1 MAWKHV
7 YGEQHLKRGLYIN
20 KILYGVIDLPLWV
33 FNPIANSPC
42 RTRGRAWDAPVADP
56 NLLTFFTRPTPNR
69 LVVRLSRVWP
79 CRTGEP
85 EGSGPRVSPSR
96 YKEVILLPQQTLAGE
111 RRPTAC
117 DPKIGRRRQDG
128 RPKST
133 VPPSRQPSCPQQPRS
148 LAAGQHPYR
157 SETGGRGHLGEGA
170 PARFTHGP
178 TAFPHRPGQS
188 SLCGRQPTTEGKEGT
203 PSTVAD
209 QESFRRGE
217 AGAMR
222 AGRRPA
228 VREPA
233 PPRREARSA
242 SCRRGRRAGAK
253 SVFPAR
259 RQPASRP
266 QLSSSQ
272 PPRAATLQEVG
283 RARPAAEGKLG
294 PLTPAAEIR
303 E

>member
-42 RTRGRAWDAPVADP
+42 RTRGRAWDALVADP

-69 LVVRLSRVWP
+69 LVVRFSRVWP

-96 YKEVILLPQQTLAGE
+96 YKEVILLPSRHWPGSGARLLAI
-111 RRPTAC
+111 RRSDGVAKAAGPGVGPTQPTAV
-117 DPKIGRRRQDG
+117 P
-128 RPKST
+128 ST
-133 VPPSRQPSCPQQPRS
+133 TAPRPSR
-148 LAAGQHPYR
+148 GQHPHR
-157 SETGGRGHLGEGA
+157 SEAGGRGHPGEGA
-170 PARFTHGP
+170 PAPFTW
-178 TAFPHRPGQS
+178 PHRASPPARPELSPRKAAHHRRKGVI
-188 SLCGRQPTTEGKEGT
+188 

-209 QESFRRGE
+209 QGSFHRGE
-217 AGAMR
+217 AGTTR
-222 AGRRPA
+222 AGRQPA
-228 VREPA
+228 AREPP

-242 SCRRGRRAGAK
+242 SRRCGAGQRQSLSSPPVVSQSAGRSHRRRSRRAPRPLKK
-253 SVFPAR
+253 SA
-259 RQPASRP
+259 
-266 QLSSSQ
+266 
-272 PPRAATLQEVG
+272 
-283 RARPAAEGKLG
+283 RARLAAEGKLG
-294 PLTPAAEIR
+294 PLTPAVEIR